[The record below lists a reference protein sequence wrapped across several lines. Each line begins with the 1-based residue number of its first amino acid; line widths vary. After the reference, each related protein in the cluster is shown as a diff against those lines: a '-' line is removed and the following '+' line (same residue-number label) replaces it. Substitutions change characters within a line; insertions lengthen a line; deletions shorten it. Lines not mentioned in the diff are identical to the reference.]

1 MSDTAVPAQK
11 PARVRWKS
19 FTRLA
24 LQFWRGKSARR
35 AWILTAVVFLLV
47 GTQLALQL
55 GMNLRNRS
63 FFDALE
69 QKRSA
74 DLWRIAL
81 ILPALVLATGAA
93 TGGAYL
99 ARLMLQVR
107 WREWLTRH
115 LAGWWIED
123 QRYYRLGIANEEQS
137 APEFRIAEDVRLGV
151 EPLSDFVIGILT
163 AFATIAAFSG
173 ILWTVGGSIS
183 VPLGGG
189 AVTVPGYLAL
199 AALTYAV
206 FASGMAYLA
215 GRGLV
220 AAYAR
225 KNESEAQ
232 FRAEMTRLREN
243 AESIAL
249 IRGDDDERKSVI
261 ANFGRTIASWINLV
275 RRSGLIAGV
284 QSTNGVLVPV
294 VPLLL
299 AAPKY
304 LQGEMTLGGVVQVA
318 AAFVTVQGALNWFI
332 DNFVRIAEWMGS
344 ANRIDELTEALE
356 DLDRGTLAEG
366 SGFIESGASE
376 DANIRIENLS
386 VAHRNGRIVIA
397 DAQVTI
403 APGEKVLVGGESGT
417 GKSTLVRAI
426 AGLWPW
432 GSGRIL
438 LPRGADIAFVPQ
450 KPYIPLGTLRQ
461 AMLYPKSAGDIAP
474 EAVAGAMRRCG
485 LGYLVKKLDEDAHWD
500 QILSGG
506 ERQRVAFARLL
517 LQRPKIIV
525 MDEATSALDDDS
537 QTSLLQLLNEDLAA
551 STVVS
556 VGHRPGL
563 EDFHD
568 RKLTL
573 ARQDAGAQLSSRRLQ
588 KSLWHFFK

>member
-1 MSDTAVPAQK
+1 MSGTVDPAQR

-24 LQFWRGKSARR
+24 LKFWRGRSARR
-35 AWILTAVVFLLV
+35 AWMLTAVVFLLV
-47 GTQLALQL
+47 ATQLALQL
-55 GMNLRNRS
+55 GMNLWNRA

-107 WREWLTRH
+107 WREWLTRR

-183 VPLGGG
+183 VPLGGV

-206 FASGMAYLA
+206 FASGTAYFT
-215 GRGLV
+215 GRRLV

-261 ANFGRTIASWINLV
+261 ANFGRTVASWINLV

-304 LQGEMTLGGVVQVA
+304 LGGEMTLGGVVQVA
-318 AAFVTVQGALNWFI
+318 AAFVTVQSALNWFI

-366 SGFIESGASE
+366 SGFIDSGESE

-386 VAHRNGRIVIA
+386 VAHRNGRVVIA
-397 DAQVTI
+397 DAEVVI

-438 LPRGADIAFVPQ
+438 LPKDADIAFVPQ

-461 AMLYPKSAGDIAP
+461 AMLYPKSAGDTAP

-517 LQRPKIIV
+517 LQRPRIIV

-537 QTSLLQLLNEDLAA
+537 QTSLLQMLAEDLAA

-573 ARQDAGAQLSSRRLQ
+573 VRHDTGAQLSSRRLQ